1 MGRLELRHRASWS
14 ETVIEVEVV
23 RGGERETERRG
34 GVRWRRGEA
43 GRKENEGD
51 ENKESER
58 KMGGGG

>member
-34 GVRWRRGEA
+34 GGEMEEGG
-43 GRKENEGD
+43 GRKEG
-51 ENKESER
+51 ER
-58 KMGGGG
+58 GR